1 MQNGLAAADYIIVA
15 GFFAAMLAVGVFFA
29 RRMHGLRDFF
39 SGGHVVPWWVS
50 GVSLF
55 MTTFSAYAFVAYS
68 ATAYTSGFVAVL
80 LWWIAAA
87 TFVVSARFL
96 AARWR
101 RAAATSPVEFIEQRY
116 GPVLRQGFAW
126 LGVPLIVVDDAL
138 KLYVIGTMAAASL
151 GVNDPRT
158 LALIV
163 AACGIIIL
171 SYTFLGGLWAVLIT
185 DFVQF
190 VVLGAAVLV
199 LLPLVLA
206 RIGGMGAFFSEMPE
220 GAWTLTSAAWPP
232 ASLAAFLVVMLLANC
247 AKWSVVQRYYAVR
260 TDREARRVGYLV
272 AVLTIVGMPLV
283 LLPAMAARIFLP
295 GVEDANTVY
304 SLVCRELLPVG
315 MLGMILA
322 AMFSA
327 TMSMLSSDYN
337 AVASVITN
345 DIYRRFS
352 RNPED
357 GPGLVRAGRLATLGV
372 GVTALGIA
380 IAIAIRPGEL
390 NLVQVMAKLFGVLL
404 PPIAIPMIFGL
415 LSRRASNAGA
425 LAAFFTGC
433 ACGLGAYFLGYLP
446 AAAFLQTLPWLT
458 GITTLPTLAALFFV
472 SLAVPGNLEQ
482 QERAT
487 RFLEGMESPEI
498 LPVDARPG
506 AEHEAA
512 AMALGVIGWAGAG
525 MGLLLILA
533 ILVTGVWRDGWVSL
547 ATGAAMALLGGA
559 AIAGAWGL
567 RRQRANCEK
576 IGNRV

>member
-15 GFFAAMLAVGVFFA
+15 GFFAAMLGVGVFFA

-39 SGGHVVPWWVS
+39 SGGRVVPWWVS

-55 MTTFSAYAFVAYS
+55 MTTFSAYAFVGYS
-68 ATAYTSGFVAVL
+68 ATAYISGFVAVL

-116 GPVLRQGFAW
+116 GPFLRQGFAW
-126 LGVPLIVVDDAL
+126 LGVPLIIIDDAL

-151 GVNDPRT
+151 GLDDPFA
-158 LALIV
+158 LAILIAV
-163 AACGIIIL
+163 CGVIIL

-190 VVLGAAVLV
+190 VVMAAAVLV
-199 LLPLVLA
+199 LVPLVLH
-206 RIGGMGAFFSEMPE
+206 RVGGLGGFFSAMPE
-220 GAWTLTSAAWPP
+220 GSWTFTSDEWPP

-272 AVLTIVGMPLV
+272 AILTIVGMPVV
-283 LLPAMAARIFLP
+283 LLPALAARIFLP
-295 GVEDANTVY
+295 GIEDPNTVY
-304 SLVCRELLPVG
+304 SLICRELLPVG

-352 RNPED
+352 RNPD
-357 GPGLVRAGRLATLGV
+357 DDAGMLRAGRLATLGV
-372 GVTALGIA
+372 GVTALA
-380 IAIAIRPGEL
+380 IALALAVRSGEL

-404 PPIAIPMIFGL
+404 PPMAIPMIFGL

-446 AAAFLQTLPWLT
+446 GAAFLQTLPWLT
-458 GITTLPTLAALFFV
+458 GITAAPTLAALFFV
-472 SLAVPGNLEQ
+472 SLAIPGNPEQ
-482 QERAT
+482 ETRVA
-487 RFLEGMESPEI
+487 RFLEGLESAEV
-498 LPVDARPG
+498 LPLDARPG

-512 AMALGVIGWAGAG
+512 SMALGVIGWAAAG

-533 ILVTGVWRDGWVSL
+533 ILLTGVWRTGWVSL
-547 ATGAAMALLGGA
+547 AAGGGMVVLGAAAV
-559 AIAGAWGL
+559 AGAMRL
-567 RRQRANCEK
+567 RGFQIHE
-576 IGNRV
+576 G